1 MVLISTFWGFGVGDR
16 TPTLALPHPEPE
28 PAPAPEPEPHP
39 KPTPNPRQVPDG
51 KINLTPA
58 GGHHFMLEPTPI
70 RLKYDARLDLPAARE
85 QSAPSH
91 GHVGAR
97 HVRARHVGG
106 RHVGGRHADA
116 DAHQPRVLRR
126 VELLVNAQLSEE
138 ETEAP
143 PDSPA
148 AQGGEGGRE
157 IAEEIEISRR
167 RSHLEEEMEM
177 FDTGQG

>member
-1 MVLISTFWGFGVGDR
+1 
-16 TPTLALPHPEPE
+16 
-28 PAPAPEPEPHP
+28 
-39 KPTPNPRQVPDG
+39 
-51 KINLTPA
+51 
-58 GGHHFMLEPTPI
+58 MLEPTPI

-97 HVRARHVGG
+97 HAGA

-177 FDTGQG
+177 LDTGQG